1 MAQLVVYAQQDHKI
15 ILNDN
20 TNKVQLNQA
29 SIIQLAVGRDDVDSM
44 VRSGNK
50 LIITLKN
57 GEKIVIDHYF
67 TDIPDENQLVLSR
80 GNSEY
85 YEVNFDSKGQF
96 QSYTDLVTPSSIES
110 FPQLSTPQ
118 AAPVAEESTFSKSTL
133 LKLGLGVLATEG
145 IYLAAFDDNKSSNKS
160 SSAPDIVAPSLKSA
174 TLNTDG
180 DTVTGAT
187 SEAGCIVYVVDT
199 DGKVLGTTTADASG
213 NYSVKLSEPLTDGNQ
228 GLIYVQDSAGNKSQP
243 SLLQGS
249 KDTIAPEAPV
259 AQVSADGTA
268 VSGTAESGATI
279 TVKDADGNVLGTAVA
294 TNGIYVIDL
303 KTALASGQVVKV
315 TATDKAGNVSEA
327 SEAELGKDTTPPTK
341 PLVEVNEEGTKLIGT
356 AEANATVQILDSEG
370 KVIATGTVDADGKFS
385 IDLPT
390 ALTDKISNQ
399 VVIVDAAG
407 NKSTAVTIK
416 ASTDT
421 IAPEKAA
428 DLKINADGN
437 EVTGTAEPNS
447 IVTVKDSSSKVI
459 GSVTADADGKFTVTL
474 STAVTDGKYG
484 YVTVTDKAGNVSDSN
499 SIQGNKDTIAP
510 TTPNLPTVTD
520 DVGSD
525 KGTVANGG
533 STDDARPTFKGTGA
547 EAGATLSIFDKDHNL
562 VASVIVDTDK
572 TWTWTPSS
580 DLSLGEH
587 SFTFVLRDASGNT
600 SAESGVLK
608 ITIVA
613 PEAAVPEE
621 TTPAPDNSNETVT
634 DTTGTDSAEP
644 ASIEPTLAK
653 VVSLSSLDVLSKQT
667 TETATENN
675 LLDQSTAQ
683 ENVMNTQ
690 DLLTT
695 STANDA
701 VIDQIISENTP
712 IATTKV
718 SEESVA
724 QDSQIEAQVL
734 TRADLDQL
742 IQSQQVIF

>member
-20 TNKVQLNQA
+20 TNKVQLDQA

-133 LKLGLGVLATEG
+133 LKLGLGVLAAEG

-180 DTVTGAT
+180 DTVTGAA
-187 SEAGCIVYVVDT
+187 SEAGCIVYAVDT
-199 DGKVLGTTTADASG
+199 DGKVLGTATADASG

-268 VSGTAESGATI
+268 VSGTAESGSTI
-279 TVKDADGNVLGTAVA
+279 TITDANGNVLGTGVA
-294 TNGIYVIDL
+294 TNGTYVINL
-303 KTALASGQVVKV
+303 KTPLESGQVVKV
-315 TATDKAGNVSEA
+315 TAKDKAGNVSEA

-370 KVIATGTVDADGKFS
+370 KVIATGTVDANGQFS

-399 VVIVDAAG
+399 VIIVDAAG

-416 ASTDT
+416 AGTDT

-437 EVTGTAEPNS
+437 EVTGTAEPNAT
-447 IVTVKDSSSKVI
+447 VTIKDSSSKVI
-459 GSVTADADGKFTVTL
+459 GSATADADGKFTVTL
-474 STAVTDGKYG
+474 STAVTDGKYC
-484 YVTVTDKAGNVSDSN
+484 YITVADKSGNVSDSN

-510 TTPNLPTVTD
+510 TVPKVPTVTD
-520 DVGSD
+520 DVGAE
-525 KGTVANGG
+525 KGTIENGG
-533 STDDARPTFKGTGA
+533 TTDDARPTFKGTGA
-547 EAGATLSIFDKDHNL
+547 EAGTILSIFDKGNNL
-562 VASVIVDTDK
+562 IAQVTVDTDK

-580 DLSLGEH
+580 DLALGEH
-587 SFTFVLRDASGNT
+587 NFTFVLTDASGNT
-600 SAESGVLK
+600 SPESDVLK

-613 PEAAVPEE
+613 PQPETPPDETVPETE
-621 TTPAPDNSNETVT
+621 SVPDTT
-634 DTTGTDSAEP
+634 DTDLVEP

-653 VVSLSSLDVLSKQT
+653 IVPLSLLEIATDQASEPDAENTLIYQDGTINTELLLENTTSGDLAIEQMIADNSSNSSSQT
-667 TETATENN
+667 NNETAI
-675 LLDQSTAQ
+675 QQ
-683 ENVMNTQ
+683 
-690 DLLTT
+690 
-695 STANDA
+695 
-701 VIDQIISENTP
+701 
-712 IATTKV
+712 
-718 SEESVA
+718 
-724 QDSQIEAQVL
+724 SQIEAQVL
-734 TRADLDQL
+734 TRSDLDQL
-742 IQSQQVIF
+742 IQSQQALF